1 MITITKISQLTG
13 KINTMTLDITDAQ
26 LRAYQTGEA
35 LIQDIFPQLNADERE
50 FMLNGSTP
58 DEWKE
63 RIISSE

>member
-26 LRAYQTGEA
+26 LRAYQTGEG

>member
-13 KINTMTLDITDAQ
+13 KFNTMTLNITDAQ
-26 LRAYQTGEA
+26 LRAYQTGEG
-35 LIQDIFPQLNADERE
+35 LIQDVFPQLNADERE